1 MKLPRIFLLFCT
13 GTMLCLSSGC
23 NDTPD
28 PVGVS
33 TQPKADYGVIRDT
46 TFYAT
51 SHSSKWNLINTS
63 SIDRFMIGKFQ
74 TYQAWACLKFSGWPD
89 TLFGATIKR
98 AWIQLRPFYNFGKD
112 TTLPF
117 SIDVFRAK
125 ANLQSDSLTFDS
137 LNLNSAYYYTN
148 IPINPPRTFQSS
160 DTLCSIDIDATVV
173 HDWFISNTD
182 TTDRN
187 DGLVLKPTG
196 VSNIIKGF
204 YSCNASDTAL
214 QPTLYVNYVD
224 TNGVTGTYIHKVG
237 SSKYLGY
244 GDPNLFE
251 STADSL
257 IHVQNG
263 VSYRGLLTF
272 ANISLPWP
280 IIIHKS
286 ILQVTLDSAAS
297 SSIFVPFANNL
308 LYGLSVGSDDKAN
321 LSFNTLSEQL
331 TNTSGQRVY
340 QFNVAGMTS
349 GWLKNTAIKKLALS
363 GFFESG
369 SFDLFTF
376 YSEVASEIKL
386 RPRIIITYSIKR

>member
-1 MKLPRIFLLFCT
+1 
-13 GTMLCLSSGC
+13 
-23 NDTPD
+23 
-28 PVGVS
+28 
-33 TQPKADYGVIRDT
+33 
-46 TFYAT
+46 
-51 SHSSKWNLINTS
+51 
-63 SIDRFMIGKFQ
+63 
-74 TYQAWACLKFSGWPD
+74 
-89 TLFGATIKR
+89 
-98 AWIQLRPFYNFGKD
+98 
-112 TTLPF
+112 
-117 SIDVFRAK
+117 
-125 ANLQSDSLTFDS
+125 
-137 LNLNSAYYYTN
+137 
-148 IPINPPRTFQSS
+148 
-160 DTLCSIDIDATVV
+160 
-173 HDWFISNTD
+173 
-182 TTDRN
+182 
-187 DGLVLKPTG
+187 
-196 VSNIIKGF
+196 
-204 YSCNASDTAL
+204 
-214 QPTLYVNYVD
+214 
-224 TNGVTGTYIHKVG
+224 
-237 SSKYLGY
+237 
-244 GDPNLFE
+244 
-251 STADSL
+251 L